1 MEIGKGG
8 NFMRIYMIEEDVEE
22 EKKEMEGEMF
32 GILCGGSTTC
42 REKYL
47 ISFPSSP
54 PPISNVMSAES
65 Q

>member
-1 MEIGKGG
+1 
-8 NFMRIYMIEEDVEE
+8 MRIYMIEEDVEE